1 MEERSRGIRRVPV
14 LSLSTEEVM
23 GWRWDFDGSKVADG
37 WTRVLLCQATDGLH
51 SVRGSERAF
60 AHMQLRLAGSLFAS
74 NEVRYRAPFFACL
87 SNVV

>member
-1 MEERSRGIRRVPV
+1 MVQKLQMVGRGFFRAKQR
-14 LSLSTEEVM
+14 M
-23 GWRWDFDGSKVADG
+23 GC
-37 WTRVLLCQATDGLH
+37 TLLG
-51 SVRGSERAF
+51 GSERAF